1 MKYTIEGFSQNVMM
15 ELGFDCVDAVILRWI
30 VDFFNTGKM
39 KHLVYEG
46 KAYVWINYQYVLDSL
61 PLLGITNRRVLA
73 RRLDRICES
82 GLMESTIEKSAQGTY
97 TYFRF
102 VEDVLESMLQPH
114 GTFESTPTVPKS
126 TPPTRLESTPVDSS
140 IRDNSS
146 NTDTNTLCGFDDFWN
161 VWPKHERKS
170 NKQRCMALWR
180 SKKLYE
186 CHTEVIAAVERW
198 KLSKQWT
205 KDGGEFIPG
214 PDKWLF
220 QEKWLSADAIKT
232 TTVQPDYDN
241 PFGTT

>member
-1 MKYTIEGFSQNVMM
+1 MGIIRVEKTGNYSIISNVCLRDDNISMKAKGLYSYLVTLPDNWVIYQQELLNHFPDGRTAISAAMDELEKYGYMRKERTRGADGRMSGWDYT
-15 ELGFDCVDAVILRWI
+15 L
-30 VDFFNTGKM
+30 
-39 KHLVYEG
+39 YEHPQV
-46 KAYVWINYQYVLDSL
+46 ADNQAS
-61 PLLGITNRRVLA
+61 P
-73 RRLDRICES
+73 
-82 GLMESTIEKSAQGTY
+82 
-97 TYFRF
+97 
-102 VEDVLESMLQPH
+102 
-114 GTFESTPTVPKS
+114 PKS
-126 TPPTRLESTPVDSS
+126 GFPKSVNPKSENQQLPKTDYNQDTNSTK
-140 IRDNSS
+140 
-146 NTDTNTLCGFDDFWN
+146 NTLCGFDDFWN